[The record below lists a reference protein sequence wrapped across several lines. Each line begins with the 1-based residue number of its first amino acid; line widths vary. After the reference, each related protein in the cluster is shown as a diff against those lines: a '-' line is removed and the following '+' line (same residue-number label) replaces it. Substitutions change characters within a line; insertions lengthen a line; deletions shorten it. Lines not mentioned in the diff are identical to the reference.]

1 LAKEDTLPVDTT
13 TPRDRRD
20 GGGERDDAA
29 LMRAIAGG
37 DSSALEALY
46 DRYSGLVY
54 SLCLR
59 IVRDR
64 ADADE
69 VLVDIFWELWD
80 KAGRYDAAR
89 SKPVT
94 YLMRLTRSRAI
105 DRRRAKPKLR
115 TTELEP
121 ASAAAP
127 QPAASAMPEGE
138 PSLSE
143 ARAAVARSL
152 AQLEEGQRKAIE
164 YSFWD
169 DLSHNDIAIKLNK
182 PLGTVKTWI
191 RTGLSKLKF
200 SLKEFA

>member
-1 LAKEDTLPVDTT
+1 LAKEDTLPLDTT
-13 TPRDRRD
+13 IPRDRAD
-20 GGGERDDAA
+20 GGDRDDVA

-80 KAGRYDAAR
+80 KAARYDAAR

-121 ASAAAP
+121 TGAAGP
-127 QPAASAMPEGE
+127 QPASPSAMPESD

-143 ARAAVARSL
+143 QRAAVAKSL